1 MRWETFICIP
11 ANCAPNTS
19 ALGYIG
25 CLKRSEPN
33 FSFKGSLI
41 DLKAIIFLKKAKLY
55 NSL

>member
-19 ALGYIG
+19 ALDYIG

-33 FSFKGSLI
+33 FSFKLI
-41 DLKAIIFLKKAKLY
+41 DLKATIFLKKAKLY